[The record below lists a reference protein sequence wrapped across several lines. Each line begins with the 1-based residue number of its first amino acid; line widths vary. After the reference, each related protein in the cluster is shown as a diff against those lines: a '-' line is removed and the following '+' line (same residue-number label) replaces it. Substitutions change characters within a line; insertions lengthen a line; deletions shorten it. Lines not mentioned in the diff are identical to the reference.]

1 MASTV
6 HDSNDRNSS
15 TSDVALLE
23 MLARRFGT
31 DKLKHGYIPSY
42 VKHMAHLRVE
52 PLVLVEIGLKKKKP
66 GYAGCESLKMWRE
79 YFPAARIVGLDIIDV
94 STLPRVANTEV
105 YQCDCTDAQAI
116 EQILSRHDIAPDL
129 VIDDGAH
136 TPKSHQIAL
145 GTIFPR
151 MRPGGTYFIEDL
163 QVCINR
169 DMFKRW
175 EVNDANNTVTY
186 LKDLQGGRAPQSLFL
201 DRDRNADLQA
211 AIDAIH
217 FETDMKLAV
226 IKKRA

>member
-1 MASTV
+1 MASIV
-6 HDSNDRNSS
+6 HSSNESNSS
-15 TSDVALLE
+15 TPDVALME
-23 MLARRFGT
+23 GLARRLGT
-31 DKLKHGYIPSY
+31 DKLRHGYIPSY
-42 VKHMAHLRVE
+42 VKHFGRPRLE
-52 PLVLVEIGLKKKKP
+52 PVVLVEIGLKKKKP

-94 STLPRVANTEV
+94 SSLPRVPNTEV
-105 YQCDCTDAQAI
+105 YQCDCTDALAI
-116 EQILSRHDIAPDL
+116 EQVFSRHDIAPDF

-151 MRPGGTYFIEDL
+151 VRPGGAYFIEDL
-163 QVCINR
+163 QVCLNR

-186 LKDLQGGRAPQSLFL
+186 LKDLQAGRAPQSLFL
-201 DRDRNADLQA
+201 DHDRNAYLHA
-211 AIDAIH
+211 EIDAIH

-226 IKKRA
+226 IRKRS